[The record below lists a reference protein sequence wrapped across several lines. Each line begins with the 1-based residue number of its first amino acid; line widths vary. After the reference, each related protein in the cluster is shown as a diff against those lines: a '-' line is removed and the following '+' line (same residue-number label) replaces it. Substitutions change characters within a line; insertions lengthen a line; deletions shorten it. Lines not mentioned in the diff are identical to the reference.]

1 MFLSESA
8 VIRAN
13 DKIFNNYYLLE
24 VEAIGVG
31 KARPGQFY
39 MVKIG
44 NGTDPLLRR
53 PFCLHKTVSDD
64 IIKILYRAGGYGTK
78 LLTKLVKGDT
88 LNVLGPLGNGF
99 IIGGEVKRVLL
110 VAGGIGVA
118 PMVALAEEIKRKKL
132 ECVCFIGGRGRDDVL
147 GIHEF
152 KELGFDVHT
161 STEDGSVGRKGY
173 VTAPLEDYIL
183 KHQMSQKASDLSP
196 SPNPLPSRER
206 AQDFDG
212 LVIYSCGPTPMM
224 QGVAALAD
232 RHGIKN
238 YASLE
243 ANMACGIGACMG
255 CVVPVIDKEHGTT
268 VYKKVCEDGPVF
280 DTDDVAW

>member
-1 MFLSESA
+1 MLLSESA

-13 DKIFNNYYLLE
+13 DRVFNNYYLLE
-24 VEAIGVG
+24 VEAKGIG

-44 NGTDPLLRR
+44 TGTDPLLRR
-53 PFCLHKTVSDD
+53 PFCLHKAVSDD
-64 IIKILYRAGGYGTK
+64 VIKILYRAGGYGTK
-78 LLTKLVKGDT
+78 LMTRLVKGDT

-99 IIGGEVKRVLL
+99 IIGDETKRVLL

-118 PMVALAEEIKRKKL
+118 PMVALAEEIKKRKL
-132 ECVCFIGGRGRDDVL
+132 ECVCFVGGRGRDDVL
-147 GIHEF
+147 GVDEF
-152 KELGFDVHT
+152 QELGFDVHT

-173 VTAPLEDYIL
+173 VTAPLEDYI
-183 KHQMSQKASDLSP
+183 KENGGQGIS
-196 SPNPLPSRER
+196 
-206 AQDFDG
+206 G
-212 LVIYSCGPTPMM
+212 WVIYSCGPTPMM
-224 QGVAALAD
+224 QGVAALAG

-255 CVVPVIDKEHGTT
+255 CVVPVIDREHGTT

-280 DTDDVAW
+280 DTEDVAWG